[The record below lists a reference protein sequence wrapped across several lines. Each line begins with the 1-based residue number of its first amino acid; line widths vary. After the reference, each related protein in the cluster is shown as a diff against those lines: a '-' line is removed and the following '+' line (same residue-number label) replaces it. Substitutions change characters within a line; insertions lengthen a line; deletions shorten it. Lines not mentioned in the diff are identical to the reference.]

1 MREVLQCSHCPL
13 YLKNE
18 YIYDPRVNVEN
29 RLKYQFSAFSS
40 FLQRFLS
47 RHSFFGGRDIFLV
60 ATQFFWS
67 RLSFLVVT
75 ACLIATVSGQQLV
88 FLLQLVGAITSLF

>member
-18 YIYDPRVNVEN
+18 YIYDSRVNVEN

-47 RHSFFGGRDIFLV
+47 RHSFFGPKQVSWSRHFFGRNTVFLV
-60 ATQFFWS
+60 ATKFPGRDS
-67 RLSFLVVT
+67 LLDRDSF
-75 ACLIATVSGQQLV
+75 
-88 FLLQLVGAITSLF
+88 